1 MIRNLAH
8 HRFALLAL
16 QIVLISLPLLQAT
29 AQNNSVNPGINDKFL
44 SETLEIA
51 EWRKRFE
58 GESRQIYAHR
68 KEIVAALKLR
78 DKQRVADIG
87 AGTGLFSELFA
98 RAVGHNGLV
107 WALEISPKFIEHMQD
122 RFSQAD
128 LDQIEVVENT
138 ERSTGLAESSID
150 LAFLCDVYHHFEY
163 PEDMLRNLAYVLRWG
178 GSLVII
184 DFERIP
190 GETSN
195 FIMNHVRAG
204 KDVFRKEIEA
214 AGFSFKEE
222 IKIEGLT
229 DNYIL
234 RFVRR

>member
-1 MIRNLAH
+1 MSRNLAH
-8 HRFALLAL
+8 YRFAPLAL
-16 QIVLISLPLLQAT
+16 QIVLISLPLVQAT

-58 GESRQIYAHR
+58 GESRQIYVYR

-87 AGTGLFSELFA
+87 AGTGLFSKLLA
-98 RAVGHNGLV
+98 QAVGHNGLV

-195 FIMNHVRAG
+195 YIMNHVRAG

-234 RFVRR
+234 HFVRR

>member
-16 QIVLISLPLLQAT
+16 QIVLISLPLVQAT

-58 GESRQIYAHR
+58 GESRQIYTHR

-138 ERSTGLAESSID
+138 ERSTGLAECSID

-222 IKIEGLT
+222 IKIKGLT

>member
-16 QIVLISLPLLQAT
+16 QIVLISLPLVQAT

-58 GESRQIYAHR
+58 GESRQIYTHR

>member
-8 HRFALLAL
+8 HRFALLTL
-16 QIVLISLPLLQAT
+16 QILLISLPLVQAT

-58 GESRQIYAHR
+58 GESRQIYTHR

>member
-68 KEIVAALKLR
+68 KEIVAALKLH

-87 AGTGLFSELFA
+87 AGTGLFSELLA

-204 KDVFRKEIEA
+204 KDVFRKEIEE

>member
-16 QIVLISLPLLQAT
+16 QIVLISLPLVQAT

-58 GESRQIYAHR
+58 GESRQIYTHR

-222 IKIEGLT
+222 IKIKGLT